1 MSQHPVVKVLVS
13 IQLLNHGGTMNR
25 ETFKAWME
33 ETYKRKGLL
42 AISDAEADAEYELL
56 TLEEEEDE
64 WLSDYGYR
72 EGDKNFDS

>member
-1 MSQHPVVKVLVS
+1 
-13 IQLLNHGGTMNR
+13 MNR